1 MCNLREISLNSR
13 RTTSH
18 YFLKGLLLSF
28 IFLSQPAL
36 AEDTLTFPNACAQG
50 KQITIAAMGD
60 LLLHRPLQL
69 KASQSGYESLWEK
82 VTPFLKSADI
92 VYANLEGPIAPG
104 ISRNGSQV
112 NDPLKWDLNVYSD
125 FPVFNYHPSLAQSLK
140 TSGFTIVSTANNH
153 ALDRSSIGIDKTIET
168 LDKAGLHH
176 VGTRSKSTDQPWFKT
191 LESQGFKIAWLA
203 CTEHTNGI
211 NDKHHQILHCNRT
224 EDRQVILKTIQEL
237 KSQVDAIVVL
247 PHWGEEYH
255 EYPTKT
261 QTAFA
266 TQVLDAGATAVIGS
280 HPHVL
285 QPVKKYITKDNRAT
299 LISYSLGNF
308 VSFQG
313 SPRTRSTMILLL
325 GLTKTANGTIIN
337 GVRFVPLFMQNR
349 SGTAN
354 IHITPLSPQNRDWV
368 SYQIISR
375 NIPSGNALFS
385 PKIITNPECFK

>member
-1 MCNLREISLNSR
+1 MVFSLAKNQSHDRRVRLTSCYLSLCLISISLPVS
-13 RTTSH
+13 
-18 YFLKGLLLSF
+18 
-28 IFLSQPAL
+28 
-36 AEDTLTFPNACAQG
+36 AEDTLIFPNACTQG

-69 KASQSGYESLWEK
+69 KAAQSGYDSLWSK
-82 VTPFLKSADI
+82 ITPFLQSADI

-104 ISRNGSQV
+104 INKNGKEV
-112 NDPLKWDLNVYSD
+112 DDPLKWDLNVYSD
-125 FPVFNYHPSLAQSLK
+125 FPMFNYHPSLAQSLK

-153 ALDRSSIGIDKTIET
+153 TLDRYSIGIDKTIQT
-168 LDKAGLHH
+168 LDKAGIYH
-176 VGTRSKSTDQPWFKT
+176 VGTRSKGTEQPWFKIV
-191 LESQGFKIAWLA
+191 ERQGFKIAWLA
-203 CTEHTNGI
+203 CTEHTNGFD
-211 NDKHHQILHCNRT
+211 DKHHQVLHCNKT
-224 EDRQVILKTIQEL
+224 EDRQLILKTIQEL
-237 KSQVDAIVVL
+237 KTQVDAIVIS

-255 EYPTKT
+255 EYPNKS

-313 SPRTRSTMILLL
+313 SQRTRSTMILLL
-325 GLTKTANGTIIN
+325 GLTKTTNGTIIN

-349 SGTAN
+349 SGTPN
-354 IHITPLSPQNRDWV
+354 IHIAPISAQNRDWM

-385 PKIITNPECFK
+385 PKLITNPECFK